1 MQRECV
7 RSPDSFPRRFV
18 VVVVE
23 NPPAQ
28 QRKRTPR
35 PAPNHR
41 LSVALRDTLQLILLL
56 DGVRVA
62 AALGGVDQLLS
73 QALGDRLDVA
83 EGGLTGAGGEQGD
96 GLVDAAE
103 GRDIDGL
110 SADGTGGTNTGAV
123 FPGTA
128 VDDSI
133 DGDLD
138 RVLVGHDVDL
148 AWPC

>member
-1 MQRECV
+1 MAIISCLLSLSPSQSQKKVCREPE
-7 RSPDSFPRRFV
+7 RKGAGKAS
-18 VVVVE
+18 VVE
-23 NPPAQ
+23 TLLPVG
-28 QRKRTPR
+28 
-35 PAPNHR
+35 
-41 LSVALRDTLQLILLL
+41 LGDTLELVLLL